1 MGAIIAW
8 LEQLARSTSIE
19 VFGGV
24 GAFLE
29 ELIAPIP
36 SPFVMTTVAALAQ
49 VREYSLWQMVLVT
62 VIASAAK
69 TVASWIIYVAADKA
83 EDFVFKKFSR
93 FLPISHKQIEQIGS
107 YLTGSWWDD
116 VLLFIARALP
126 IVPSSAV
133 SVAAGV
139 IKYEMRSYIIM
150 TFLGSIIR
158 NGFFLWVGY
167 VGVEGAAEAWQQLQ
181 GHPVIL
187 ALLGVLVVV
196 VFIALMKVKDVLWEN
211 VILKKKSE

>member
-1 MGAIIAW
+1 M
-8 LEQLARSTSIE
+8 
-19 VFGGV
+19 
-24 GAFLE
+24 
-29 ELIAPIP
+29 
-36 SPFVMTTVAALAQ
+36 
-49 VREYSLWQMVLVT
+49 
-62 VIASAAK
+62 
-69 TVASWIIYVAADKA
+69 
-83 EDFVFKKFSR
+83 
-93 FLPISHKQIEQIGS
+93 
-107 YLTGSWWDD
+107 
-116 VLLFIARALP
+116 LLFIARALP